1 MPPIKSIKNNK
12 NKVHISND
20 SDSDSDNNSL
30 EETNSKIV
38 VNKTKQIKVET
49 KVETLEDDSEE
60 VDEVSEE
67 ESDSESDEDHDKKTK
82 DKKPKESFDELTKR
96 LDIIQINI
104 KNIDKDISEI
114 EKSHKIKEKER
125 NDLERQRNAILKV
138 LSKTHNDEVTKARK
152 EKPKRKGNV
161 NGGFCKEQP
170 VPDILIKFLGL
181 KDGETSLKRPQVM
194 SKLSNKFSEMGL
206 KKGQDT
212 TLSKEVVKELN
223 LDKSYVDKVIKFGGF
238 QTFLAEFYHS
248 KEEKNTVNV

>member
-1 MPPIKSIKNNK
+1 MAPNKNIK
-12 NKVHISND
+12 NKVKISND
-20 SDSDSDNNSL
+20 SESDSDNNSL
-30 EETNSKIV
+30 ETSSKMV
-38 VNKTKQIKVET
+38 VNKTKQPKIQA

-60 VDEVSEE
+60 AVDDV
-67 ESDSESDEDHDKKTK
+67 SDEDSSSDSDEDDNQDKKLK
-82 DKKPKESFDELTKR
+82 DKKLKESFDELTKR
-96 LDIIQINI
+96 LDILQISI
-104 KNIDKDISEI
+104 KAVDKDISEI
-114 EKSHKIKEKER
+114 EKSLKNKEKER

-170 VPDILIKFLGL
+170 VPEILIKFLGL

-212 TLSKEVVKELN
+212 TLNKDVVKELN

-248 KEEKNTVNV
+248 KEEKNTVNVC